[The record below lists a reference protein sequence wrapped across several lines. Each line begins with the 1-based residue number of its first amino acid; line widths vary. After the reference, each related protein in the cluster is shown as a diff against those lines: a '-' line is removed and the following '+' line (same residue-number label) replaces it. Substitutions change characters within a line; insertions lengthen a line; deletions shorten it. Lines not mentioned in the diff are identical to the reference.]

1 MFIEP
6 RVLEDDHDD
15 GLDEDESMLTM
26 IMATGERGLSLPI
39 SLCIRL
45 GLGSRIGFT
54 IKQESRRA
62 NLIRPRPPWSTFR
75 PLLDVQLP
83 PSLTYRAKSWEDC

>member
-45 GLGSRIGFT
+45 GLGSRI
-54 IKQESRRA
+54 
-62 NLIRPRPPWSTFR
+62 
-75 PLLDVQLP
+75 
-83 PSLTYRAKSWEDC
+83 